1 MTRSDLDGVSF
12 LRVFGAEELKCYC
25 GISLVSIIKGCPC
38 TLYSVHTHKEKNKD
52 IQGHSGTWVH
62 SDICFEFLR
71 LLVFLRQLLQSCIVV
86 TISFLHF
93 LFFKHLFDIRS
104 WLLDLY
110 HTSSTISFTFPFSW
124 TSDPEMEPE
133 TKWSGSKEMM
143 WKERAFM
150 KSHIAQIQI
159 QCTNT
164 NAQIQ
169 IHDK

>member
-1 MTRSDLDGVSF
+1 MDPGEGDLISSRLWQISSPSNSPCTSDPGTFTYILHENVFKLKAKVYVVTRSDLDGVSF

-86 TISFLHF
+86 TISFLQ
-93 LFFKHLFDIRS
+93 FF
-104 WLLDLY
+104 
-110 HTSSTISFTFPFSW
+110 
-124 TSDPEMEPE
+124 
-133 TKWSGSKEMM
+133 
-143 WKERAFM
+143 
-150 KSHIAQIQI
+150 
-159 QCTNT
+159 
-164 NAQIQ
+164 
-169 IHDK
+169 